1 MTIKE
6 VEMRRVV
13 FGVLLGLGLL
23 SAEEMGECKST
34 KDYEKGCIKITQTP
48 YGGKI
53 ITPYKNGKINGLQKI
68 YDSEG
73 KLEQTTPYKNNK
85 IEGLLKGYVD
95 NKVRSITPYKNGKIN
110 GVEKLFYKNGVLKRE
125 TPYKNGK
132 INGFDRGYYE
142 NGKPEFI
149 AFYTN
154 GRKDRGGKW
163 YDEKGKILAEFIFK
177 NNRATIGRCYQKKM
191 MSKKQ
196 LQKLNRSFY
205 TSTILSLCRS

>member
-1 MTIKE
+1 MKIL
-6 VEMRRVV
+6 
-13 FGVLLGLGLL
+13 FALLLCLGFAISQEL
-23 SAEEMGECKST
+23 SECKNT
-34 KDYEKGCIKITQTP
+34 KDLQNGCIKTSKTP

-53 ITPYKNGKINGLQKI
+53 LTPYKNGKINGVQKI

-110 GVEKLFYKNGVLKRE
+110 GVEKIFYKNGGLKKE

-132 INGFDRGYYE
+132 INGFVRGYYE
-142 NGKPEFI
+142 NRKPEFI
-149 AFYTN
+149 IFYKN

-163 YDEKGKILAEFIFK
+163 YDEKGKILAEFIYK
-177 NNRATIGRCYQKKM
+177 NNRATLGRCYQKKM

-196 LQKLNRSFY
+196 LQKANASPY
-205 TSTILSLCRS
+205 TSTLLSICK